1 MRKHLVLSVAAALLV
16 ASAAWAAEE
25 TGTITSVDPSAN
37 TFTIQTEDGER
48 IVFRAE
54 ASTRMTRDGSTVQL
68 SDLEVGNRVQV
79 TAEEA
84 EGAAQ
89 RMATEV
95 ELVSSAGEAGAR
107 GEAGMRA
114 GESGAGAGAGAGAS
128 AEVGDTRMGGEAG
141 VGARAGEGG
150 MGAQAQAD
158 VDIDTDDDDARM
170 ARADRLP
177 GTASPL
183 PLIGLLGAGS
193 VALGLLVRRIRR

>member
-107 GEAGMRA
+107 GEAGMQA
-114 GESGAGAGAGAGAS
+114 GESGAGAGVGAS

>member
-1 MRKHLVLSVAAALLV
+1 MKKHLVLSVAAALLV

-48 IVFRAE
+48 ITFRAE
-54 ASTRMTRDGSTVQL
+54 TSTRMTRDGNTVQL
-68 SDLEVGNRVQV
+68 SDLQVGNRVEV

-95 ELVSSAGEAGAR
+95 ELVSSAGEAGAS
-107 GEAGMRA
+107 GEAGMQA
-114 GESGAGAGAGAGAS
+114 GESGAAAGAGAS

-158 VDIDTDDDDARM
+158 VDVDTDDDDARM

-193 VALGLLVRRIRR
+193 VALGWLVRRIRR